1 MPQIFLQNQ
10 QMKIEIRFKTTV
22 EKLFQSSIQ
31 KEIQSEI
38 PSNKIDPKQT
48 QLLATISRN
57 QEVSQSKEQESL
69 MTLYQRKVLKLD
81 QLLK

>member
-1 MPQIFLQNQ
+1 MLQISLQNQ

-22 EKLFQSSIQ
+22 EKWFQSSIQ

-48 QLLATISRN
+48 QL
-57 QEVSQSKEQESL
+57 
-69 MTLYQRKVLKLD
+69 
-81 QLLK
+81 